1 MYCHKWRSVWMMPTN
16 TTAWYKQ
23 TKIIKTKTRATSGM
37 IKYSQVN
44 IWSVLL
50 YISWIILG
58 YFRGNRDSGKSSSHF
73 GQSNAGKLKSS
84 GDSPKN
90 PKMIKDVST
99 RKINRRHCK
108 PALQQQGRKGK
119 HAFYLVQSVANFHF
133 YSSVFCYLQF
143 GWLNS
148 CVYCVFELLFWT
160 CSTAEYFSVVS
171 SVSFSRTTLDQ
182 QVGSFTL
189 KNPPIGGTLVK

>member
-1 MYCHKWRSVWMMPTN
+1 MNDADKYYCMIQTN
-16 TTAWYKQ
+16 QNNNKNTCNIRDD
-23 TKIIKTKTRATSGM
+23 KIQP
-37 IKYSQVN
+37 SQYL
-44 IWSVLL
+44 ISSFI
-50 YISWIILG
+50 YILDYLG
-58 YFRGNRDSGKSSSHF
+58 YSRGNRDSGKSSSRF

-90 PKMIKDVST
+90 PKMIKDVSA
-99 RKINRRHCK
+99 RKINRQHCK

-148 CVYCVFELLFWT
+148 CVYCVLSCCFGHAELRNIF
-160 CSTAEYFSVVS
+160 
-171 SVSFSRTTLDQ
+171 
-182 QVGSFTL
+182 
-189 KNPPIGGTLVK
+189 